1 MRIEKEHVD
10 YTNTYYI
17 CERCNYRWLD
27 SGKSIVCCPKHGD
40 FCGHC
45 LLEDPKRLTFP
56 FVICPDC
63 KITGNEVISY
73 QYQNNNPPTGPNCQW
88 DKILLPEP
96 FIIIRDDSS
105 GYWIGSKSKKE
116 DS

>member
-1 MRIEKEHVD
+1 MRVEEEHVE

-27 SGKSIVCCPKHGD
+27 SGRYIICCPTHGD
-40 FCGHC
+40 FCSHC
-45 LLEDPKRLTFP
+45 TLFIDPKKLAFP
-56 FVICPDC
+56 FVICPEC
-63 KITGNEVISY
+63 KITGNEIISY

-96 FIIIRDDSS
+96 FVIVRDDSS
-105 GYWIGSKSKKE
+105 GYWIGSKKE